1 MGLLLRG
8 QLPYR
13 VSCGALFSLSL
24 TLSGTSV
31 AAPPCADW
39 MGKVIAVQGTLEKSL
54 PQQAWTSL
62 TPDQYL
68 CPGDTL
74 RTGQNSRASIYL
86 RNNTYMRLNQ
96 SAIMRFP
103 DNVEKQSFWV
113 QLKQGVAHFLSR
125 IVNRFEVDTPYVN
138 AMVEGTE
145 FVVEATQGG
154 SVTVI
159 EGKVLA
165 FTDTARLRLTQG
177 EQARSDTGAHLRSLK
192 VNTQD
197 TVAWAIYYPPG
208 TVLKELAA
216 MSDSA
221 GAATLS
227 QVQEMIDRNRP
238 DAALQALR
246 ADSGNEPSLRLAQ
259 AAILLTSG
267 QQQEAGNLLEPLQ
280 NDPRQ
285 GHLALA
291 MQAVLAA
298 VNSQSQQALQLAQD
312 AIALRA
318 DSPSAQLALSY
329 AWQAN
334 LNLPEAIAA
343 AERATVA
350 APQSVITWTRLAELE
365 LTSGAYSDA
374 KYAAGRATEIA
385 PTHPQAQIAA
395 GFIALFEHKLADADA
410 HFQSAIKADPGVP
423 DAWLGLGLS
432 KLRGGDLESG
442 RNDLEVAVSL
452 SPNNAVLRSYLGRAY
467 FEEKRSDDASE
478 QWLLAKERDPQDPTP
493 YFYDGVN
500 KLFGNDPVGAIE
512 ELERSKQLNRNRAV
526 YRSDGLLQSDSA
538 ARSAALARAYG
549 EAGFD
554 QAVLLEGWEALRQD
568 PTSADGHRLLADR
581 YLSQPNHQAARVSEL
596 MQAQLWQ
603 PITAYPLQPQ
613 LYETGLP
620 IVEGLGPS
628 RSGVNEYHPLFLQDG
643 VYGLTNGFVGSDDT
657 WGEDIVV
664 SGLQGPVSASFGQY
678 HYESDGFRN
687 GLDQE
692 QDIYNGLLQWQIH
705 PSISIQ
711 LEARKAEKDD
721 HLFKLQ
727 SIEPDAEPE
736 DRSVDTKTYR
746 FGLASRLDNH
756 NSWLFSAIRQKFEEE
771 QALAAADTFSDRK
784 PRTYEVQYIHTA
796 SNFYAQIGA
805 GRASIETKTNI
816 QNPTGYINSDDDIT
830 HRNLY
835 TYFGIQPT
843 ESVFLLIGAAYDNL
857 RLEVARNTFFDFPF
871 PLPDIDISDS
881 ATDEV
886 KQWSPKIGVEFT
898 PTEQLTFRLATFRS
912 LKRDIA
918 ADRTIEPAQILG
930 FNQLYDDPNG
940 SDVKTYAAATDYK
953 LGGRFGAGLE
963 AMRRTVDIHP
973 KLLQAEPERPHH
985 EFENYKLY
993 YFGVLSP
1000 SATVDIA
1007 YEYEDQDLEDKQFGT
1022 GSIYRVKTHSLPLGV
1037 TLYLPRHF
1045 SMRMESIYTD
1055 QKVKASFASGDQ
1067 RDFDANLWTFNVR
1080 LDYKLPRRFGEL
1092 QFGVDNLFDK
1102 NKEILNSELDYP
1114 GYYPK
1119 RFLYSRIQL
1128 SF

>member
-8 QLPYR
+8 QLLCR

-62 TPDQYL
+62 TPEQYL

-165 FTDTARLRLTQG
+165 FTDTERLRLTQG

-192 VNTQD
+192 VNTHD

-246 ADSGNEPSLRLAQ
+246 ADSGNGPSLRLAQ

-280 NDPRQ
+280 NDPRL

-298 VNSQSQQALQLAQD
+298 VNSQSQQALQLAQN
-312 AIALRA
+312 AVALRA

-350 APQSVITWTRLAELE
+350 APQSVIAWTRLAELE

-432 KLRGGDLESG
+432 KLRGGNLEGG

-721 HLFKLQ
+721 HLFKLKT
-727 SIEPDAEPE
+727 IAPDADPE
-736 DRSVDTKTYR
+736 SRSIDTETYR
-746 FGLASRLDNH
+746 IGIASRLNIH
-756 NSWLFSAIRQKFEEE
+756 NNLLFSAIRQEFDERQQSASGRSSSER
-771 QALAAADTFSDRK
+771 S
-784 PRTYEVQYIHTA
+784 PSTYEAQYIYNQE
-796 SNFYAQIGA
+796 NFYAQVGV
-805 GRASIETKTNI
+805 GRSNTDASTNVADSGFFKLH
-816 QNPTGYINSDDDIT
+816 QKEDVVYKSA
-830 HRNLY
+830 Y
-835 TYFGIQPT
+835 VYFGFRPN
-843 ESVFLLIGAAYDNL
+843 EKVFAILGTAFDTVENNATRSI
-857 RLEVARNTFFDFPF
+857 TFSPF
-871 PLPDIDISDS
+871 PSELS
-881 ATDEV
+881 EENR
-886 KQWSPKIGVEFT
+886 KFQQWSPKLGLEFNLSEPIT
-898 PTEQLTFRLATFRS
+898 LRIAAFRK

-918 ADRTIEPAQILG
+918 ANRTIEPAQILG

-940 SDVKTYAAATDYK
+940 SDVKVYAT
-953 LGGRFGAGLE
+953 GLNYAFSDSGKIGFE
-963 AMRRTVDIHP
+963 AIRRVVDVHVESF
-973 KLLQAEPERPHH
+973 QMEPDNPYR
-985 EFENYKLY
+985 EFETYRLY
-993 YFGVLSP
+993 YYHPLTQSITLDFGYSF
-1000 SATVDIA
+1000 
-1007 YEYEDQDLEDKQFGT
+1007 EDQEIKDNFGSR
-1022 GSIYRVKTHSLPLGV
+1022 GGAVYRTRTNTAPFGINLFPGRRI
-1037 TLYLPRHF
+1037 TARA
-1045 SMRMESIYTD
+1045 EGIYTD
-1055 QKVKASFASGDQ
+1055 QRVQASMASADQ
-1067 RDFDANLWTFNVR
+1067 RSFDVNMWIFNFR
-1080 LDYKLPRRFGEL
+1080 MGLKLPRRLGEL
-1092 QFGVDNLFDK
+1092 QFGVDNLYDN
-1102 NKEILNSELDYP
+1102 NKEVLNSERNYP
-1114 GYYPK
+1114 AVYPK